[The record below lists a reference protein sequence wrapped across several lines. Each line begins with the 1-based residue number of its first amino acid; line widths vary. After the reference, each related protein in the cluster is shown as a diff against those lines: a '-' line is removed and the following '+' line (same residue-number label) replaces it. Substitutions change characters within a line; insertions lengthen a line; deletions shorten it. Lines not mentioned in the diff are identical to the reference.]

1 MNKYLKIGNS
11 DYVLSWKSKGLS
23 TESITSPSAPSN
35 FLNPSLKYLGTKIR
49 LRSVKVV

>member
-23 TESITSPSAPSN
+23 TESITLPSAPNN
-35 FLNPSLKYLGTKIR
+35 FVNPTLNYLGTK
-49 LRSVKVV
+49 